1 MGKPVSD
8 MRYSKYILPN
18 GREVYLTQRPDSST
32 PESVAQFLVET
43 KPIVRFQ
50 FTDNMIRYP
59 FVGRMDMKEAA
70 LLPPA
75 HWYPWVPGKN
85 IPIESVFAFIC
96 LMDTYVN
103 QGTTGGIWLHC
114 DSSTMRAPTFFGLY
128 LYALYDAE
136 TVLDICEKMTVSD
149 NFDLKYAQYSRAD
162 RYAKTSIRKDPGVR
176 ELVFSW
182 RSGGVQKAYEQ
193 YMKVPEKFGD

>member
-1 MGKPVSD
+1 MTD
-8 MRYSKYILPN
+8 ARYSKYVLPC
-18 GREVYLTQRPDSST
+18 GREVYLTQRPDVMEPNSLCT
-32 PESVAQFLVET
+32 FLKTV

-50 FTDNMIRYP
+50 FTDNMVKYP
-59 FVGRMDMKEAA
+59 FTHFKDEEAENI
-70 LLPPA
+70 LLDA
-75 HWYPWVPGKN
+75 QSHWYPWVPGKN
-85 IPIESVFAFIC
+85 IPIECVFAFIC
-96 LMDTYVN
+96 LMDSYVKKAS
-103 QGTTGGIWLHC
+103 GAIWLHC

-176 ELVFSW
+176 ELVDSW
-182 RSGGVQKAYEQ
+182 RSGGMQKAHEQ
-193 YMKVPEKFGD
+193 YMKVKDEK